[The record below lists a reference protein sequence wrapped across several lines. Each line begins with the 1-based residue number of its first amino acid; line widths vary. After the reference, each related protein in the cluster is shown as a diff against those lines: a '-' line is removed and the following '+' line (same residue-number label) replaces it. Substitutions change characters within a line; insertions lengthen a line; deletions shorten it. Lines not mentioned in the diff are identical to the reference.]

1 MRKAIPARL
10 VAGFVLLLAASHYQL
25 FAQSPE
31 CPPSKVLLSAS
42 DPAYADAMDLAITL
56 EAHGFTVRCMFPTKL
71 GSIFQVADG
80 DVLRSTIEGEANFS
94 TNYGAFDVI
103 FMPKPQTFA
112 DFRITERR
120 SDGGYL
126 YRFTG
131 TPRVL
136 AGNKFKFGTATREH
150 FLKHDNHLLLVSDD
164 NLRARLEEAL
174 HLPPQAP

>member
-1 MRKAIPARL
+1 
-10 VAGFVLLLAASHYQL
+10 
-25 FAQSPE
+25 
-31 CPPSKVLLSAS
+31 
-42 DPAYADAMDLAITL
+42 
-56 EAHGFTVRCMFPTKL
+56 MFPTKL